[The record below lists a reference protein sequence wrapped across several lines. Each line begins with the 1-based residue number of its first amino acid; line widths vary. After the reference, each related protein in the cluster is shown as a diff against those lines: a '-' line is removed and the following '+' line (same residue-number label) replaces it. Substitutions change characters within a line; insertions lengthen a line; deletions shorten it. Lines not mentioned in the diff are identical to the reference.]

1 MNLMPGHA
9 ARAAR
14 FVVSL
19 IAAGSMTS
27 VAHSARA
34 QSSPRLA
41 FAVAS
46 VKINKS
52 GAGLV
57 RLSTLPGRFSAVN
70 VTLRMLLR
78 NAYNIPDSRMSGG
91 PPWIGVDR
99 FDVEAR
105 SDGAEPAA
113 QVRAMLRSLL
123 EDRFKLN
130 ARIETRDLPVYALI
144 VAKGDGKLGSQLRPS
159 GDACLPPTPPAG
171 APPPPPPPGG
181 LGPTSGQCPS
191 ILAPGAI
198 SGRQLTMG
206 RLVETLSLWVDRT
219 VIDRTGLEGNFDVD
233 LQWLADRPLSGG
245 RGDFERGG
253 PPPPSSDLPSLFTA
267 IREQLGL
274 KLASQRGAV
283 EMLLIDRAE
292 KPTED

>member
-1 MNLMPGHA
+1 MLGHA
-9 ARAAR
+9 GAAR

-19 IAAGSMTS
+19 IAVGSMTS
-27 VAHSARA
+27 AALWARA
-34 QSSPRLA
+34 QGSPRLS

-46 VKINKS
+46 VKVNKS

-91 PPWIGVDR
+91 PSWIGIDR

-144 VAKGDGKLGSQLRPS
+144 VARSDGKLGNQLRRS
-159 GDACLPPTPPAG
+159 GDACVPPTPPAG
-171 APPPPPPPGG
+171 APPPPPPPPGAT
-181 LGPTSGQCPS
+181 PTVTQCPS

-206 RLVETLSLWVDRT
+206 RLAETLSPWIDRT

-233 LQWLADRPLSGG
+233 LQWMFDRSLSGG
-245 RGDFERGG
+245 PGDFGRGG
-253 PPPPSSDLPSLFTA
+253 PPPSSDLPSLFTA
-267 IREQLGL
+267 IQEQLGL
-274 KLASQRGAV
+274 KLASQRAAV

-292 KPTED
+292 KPVEE

>member
-1 MNLMPGHA
+1 MLGHA
-9 ARAAR
+9 GAAR

-19 IAAGSMTS
+19 IAVGSMTS
-27 VAHSARA
+27 AALWARA
-34 QSSPRLA
+34 QGSPRLS

-46 VKINKS
+46 VKVNKS

-91 PPWIGVDR
+91 PSWIGIDR

-144 VAKGDGKLGSQLRPS
+144 VARSDGKLGNQLRRS
-159 GDACLPPTPPAG
+159 GDACVPPTPPAG
-171 APPPPPPPGG
+171 APPPPPPPPGAT
-181 LGPTSGQCPS
+181 PTVTQCPS

-206 RLVETLSLWVDRT
+206 RLAETLSPWIDRT

-233 LQWLADRPLSGG
+233 LQWMFDRSLSGG
-245 RGDFERGG
+245 PGDFGRGG
-253 PPPPSSDLPSLFTA
+253 PPPSSDLPSLFTA
-267 IREQLGL
+267 IQEQLGL

-283 EMLLIDRAE
+283 ETLLIDRAE
-292 KPTED
+292 KPVED